1 MRRAHA
7 RPFNAARLTRTTFGL
22 AQPHHQRRHAPPL
35 MPDTSAGA
43 DRGASARAYMA
54 LPPFSAHLF
63 LLSCYDYCGVLRFLS
78 HLRCHG
84 GI

>member
-7 RPFNAARLTRTTFGL
+7 RPFNAARLTRTTFGWRSHITSGVT
-22 AQPHHQRRHAPPL
+22 PPPL

-54 LPPFSAHLF
+54 LPPFLGPAFSME
-63 LLSCYDYCGVLRFLS
+63 LL
-78 HLRCHG
+78 
-84 GI
+84 